1 MLVGDELLS
10 VRCFCITF
18 TAEENEC
25 VPKDKKN
32 NVYTYPLTG
41 GAVLLVSL
49 PLGMLFGYLCFRFIC
64 SHEQKESVPSHLPPV
79 YEEVKVSAVFAGSTG
94 MNMVE
99 NEAYTMPEIPQLH
112 TD

>member
-1 MLVGDELLS
+1 MYTV
-10 VRCFCITF
+10 
-18 TAEENEC
+18 TAEENESA
-25 VPKDKKN
+25 PKDKKN
-32 NVYTYPLTG
+32 SVYTYPLTG

-49 PLGMLFGYLCFRFIC
+49 PLGMLFGYFCFRFI
-64 SHEQKESVPSHLPPV
+64 SSRKQKESVPSHLPPV